1 MPFAEAHSR
10 PEHQPRGGGLASQ
23 RPSCYLIDEQELAEQ
38 DLISFAEEQ
47 QRVCPSEVGAQ
58 QPEKHCGRQ
67 LWLALHTST
76 G

>member
-1 MPFAEAHSR
+1 
-10 PEHQPRGGGLASQ
+10 
-23 RPSCYLIDEQELAEQ
+23 LIDEQELAEQ

-47 QRVCPSEVGAQ
+47 QRVCPSEEGGQ